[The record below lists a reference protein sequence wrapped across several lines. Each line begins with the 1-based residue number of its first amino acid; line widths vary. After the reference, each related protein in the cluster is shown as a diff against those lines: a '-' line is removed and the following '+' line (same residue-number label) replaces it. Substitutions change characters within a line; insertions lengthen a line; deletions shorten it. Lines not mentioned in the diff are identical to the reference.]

1 MLLTSLIDIFAR
13 THSILKD
20 TINQIGMKKIC
31 SYLLGLFIL
40 ASCATKQAEQPQK
53 QAPFT
58 WDNANVYFL
67 LTDRFNNGN
76 TEKDIHFNRTRK
88 TGKLRGFMGGDIK
101 GITEKIE
108 SGYFDKLGV
117 NAIWLSPV
125 VEQIHGAVD
134 EGTGA
139 TYGFHGYWAKD
150 WTKIEPNFGTDAD
163 LAELVKKA
171 HQHGIRIVLD
181 VVINHTGPVTEK
193 DPVWPD
199 EWVRTTP
206 QCTYT
211 NYKNTITCTLVK
223 NLPDVKT
230 ESTQEV
236 QVPQQLRDKW
246 QAEGRLQQELQELE
260 LFFVK
265 TGLKRTPRNYIIKW
279 LTDYIRE
286 YGVDGFRIDT
296 VKHTE
301 EDVWG
306 DLWKQAV
313 AAFAEWKTN
322 NPNQVLDDSP
332 FYMVGEVYNYGIS
345 GGRMF
350 DFGDRKVD
358 YFAEGMHSLINFE
371 FKWDAKNSY
380 EQIFSKYSNLLHTK
394 LKGLSVL
401 NYASSHDDGAPFD
414 QKRERSFEIANKL
427 LLCPGASQIYYGDET
442 ARSLIIDGTVGD
454 ATLRSFMNWDEIE
467 NNSTPNGHKIK
478 DILTHWQKLGTFR
491 KWHPS
496 VGAGAH
502 QMITEKP
509 YVFSRT
515 YETPKISDKVIVGLD
530 LATGKKELPVN
541 NLFEN
546 GTKLKDYY
554 SGQTVTVKQQK
565 VVIDSPFNIILLGQ

>member
-1 MLLTSLIDIFAR
+1 MRIR
-13 THSILKD
+13 
-20 TINQIGMKKIC
+20 KIS
-31 SYLLGLFIL
+31 SYLLGMLLF
-40 ASCATKQAEQPQK
+40 ASCSTKQTVEAPKE
-53 QAPFT
+53 APFT

-76 TEKDIHFNRTRK
+76 TENDVNFDRTK
-88 TGKLRGFMGGDIK
+88 ETAKLRGFMGGDIK
-101 GITEKIE
+101 GITNKIE

-117 NAIWLSPV
+117 NAIWFSPV
-125 VEQIHGAVD
+125 VEQIHGSVD
-134 EGTGA
+134 EGTGN

-150 WTKIEPNFGTDAD
+150 WTKIEPNFGTDAE

-171 HQHGIRIVLD
+171 HQHGIRIILD

-199 EWVRTTP
+199 EWVRTSP
-206 QCTYT
+206 QCKYD
-211 NYKNTITCTLVK
+211 NYKNTVTCTLVK

-230 ESTQEV
+230 ESTEEV
-236 QVPQQLRDKW
+236 QLPQQLMDKW
-246 QAEGRLQQELQELE
+246 KAEGRLKQEMEELE
-260 LFFVK
+260 LFFSR

-296 VKHTE
+296 AKHTE
-301 EDVWG
+301 EEVWG
-306 DLWKQAV
+306 DLWKEAV
-313 AAFAEWKTN
+313 VAFADWKQAH
-322 NPNQVLDDSP
+322 PQEVLDNQP

-345 GGRMF
+345 GGRLF

-358 YFAEGMHSLINFE
+358 YFAQGMHSMINFE

-380 EQIFSKYSNLLHTK
+380 EEIFAKYSKLLHTK

-401 NYASSHDDGAPFD
+401 NYAASHDDGAPFD
-414 QKRERSFEIANKL
+414 QMREHSFMIANKL

-442 ARSLIIDGTVGD
+442 ARPLKVEGAVGD
-454 ATLRSFMNWDEIE
+454 ANLRSFMNWDEI
-467 NNSTPNGHKIK
+467 NNNTVRNGDKVD

-496 VGAGAH
+496 VGAGVH
-502 QMITEKP
+502 KMISEKP

-515 YETPKISDKVIVGLD
+515 YKTENMADQVVVGLD
-530 LATGKKELPVN
+530 MDKGKKELPM
-541 NLFEN
+541 N
-546 GTKLKDYY
+546 GVFANGAQLKDYY
-554 SGQTVTVKQQK
+554 SGKTVKVKNGK
-565 VVIDSPFNIILLGQ
+565 VAIDTPFSIVLLGK